1 MNQFNEA
8 KKIIFIM
15 LFITAAVS
23 FYAKTLTI
31 NPYKICIYDAETKE
45 PLKNVRVVSAI
56 DVKSSIPM
64 LVDSISNYKYYLEEY
79 YTDEAGCIELPLR
92 KYNYTALGY
101 KYISE
106 LLYINLQLKEKSDVS
121 SDFHRYNDFYYHGE
135 RRDSKLYRPQ
145 QDYEAWSICFLE
157 PYNEKY
163 IRHDN
168 VHGGTSAALLYPEDG
183 NLIIYLDKIQNK
195 SSAPQDGIDIKSGE
209 HKLYSYGEGEE
220 TGNALLTQE
229 DDSYNLSFKG
239 KGFCEHAYPYTNPV
253 YDDIEIKN
261 AKLQQTSIKEKASHT
276 DKKVLLGDYEGY
288 KIIITKELEDFA
300 MPKSIARDFREYYYL
315 LVVPNE
321 VFDKDFARP
330 YDLVFDIHMC
340 NQGLYK
346 AMFYED
352 IDK

>member
-1 MNQFNEA
+1 M
-8 KKIIFIM
+8 KKWILILIF
-15 LFITAAVS
+15 FIVTVPI
-23 FYAKTLTI
+23 YAKTLTI
-31 NPYKICIYDAETKE
+31 KPYKIYIYDAETKE
-45 PLKNVRVVSAI
+45 PLKNVRIVSAI
-56 DVKSSIPM
+56 EITNWIN
-64 LVDSISNYKYYLEEY
+64 LFIDSIDNYKCYLEEY
-79 YTDEAGCIELPLR
+79 YTDENGCLELPLR
-92 KYNYTALGY
+92 KYHRIALGFKSIY
-101 KYISE
+101 E
-106 LLYINLQLKEKSDVS
+106 FLYINLQLKEKSDVS
-121 SDFHRYNDFYYHGE
+121 FDFHGYNDFHYHGE
-135 RRDSKLYRPQ
+135 RRVSKLYRPQ
-145 QDYEAWSICFLE
+145 QDYEAWSIHFLE

-163 IRHDN
+163 IRHEN

-229 DDSYNLSFKG
+229 GDSYNLSFKG

-288 KIIITKELEDFA
+288 KIIITKELEDYA
-300 MPKSIARDFREYYYL
+300 MPKSIDRDFREYYYL

-330 YDLVFDIHMC
+330 YKLVFDICMC

-346 AMFYED
+346 AIFYED